1 MGHVVIVGTGSIEQL
16 DQRLVR
22 GASGD
27 VEGREAVG
35 VAYTRAWHQGGIAVG
50 VDAIDRS
57 APLRAIHR
65 PCVRALVAVMTILA
79 RSGPQVPIELEFG
92 AR

>member
-1 MGHVVIVGTGSIEQL
+1 VV
-16 DQRLVR
+16 
-22 GASGD
+22 
-27 VEGREAVG
+27 
-35 VAYTRAWHQGGIAVG
+35 
-50 VDAIDRS
+50 VDAIDRR

-79 RSGPQVPIELEFG
+79 LSGPQVPIELEFG